1 MIHRAGRADVLV
13 SSAMVRVL
21 MILIATTC
29 PAAWAAT
36 APDACLLLTAIEA
49 STVAGVPLTL
59 GERAGSGDCRYYG
72 SGGAAANS
80 LEISVKLE
88 ADAASARASFARWAA
103 PVPGSRDPAAAPLD
117 NIGDQASITRS
128 GTAHSGICF
137 RRGPV
142 LVRIGVHPGVSDSA
156 LTAAAITALSRM

>member
-1 MIHRAGRADVLV
+1 
-13 SSAMVRVL
+13 MVRVL
-21 MILIATTC
+21 IILVATAG

-36 APDACLLLTAIEA
+36 APDACQLLTAIEA

-59 GERAGSGDCRYYG
+59 GGRAGSGDCRYYG
-72 SGGAAANS
+72 SGGAAANA
-80 LEISVKLE
+80 LEISVKVE
-88 ADAASARASFARWAA
+88 ADVASARANFARWAA
-103 PVPGSRDPAAAPLD
+103 SAPGSRNLAVAPVD
-117 NIGDQASITRS
+117 NVGDQASITRS
-128 GTAHSGICF
+128 GIDHSGICF